1 MLLNR
6 RILKM
11 NYEVIEHHGVLGQK
25 WGIRRYQNADGSLTR
40 AGRKHLQQVEKKDI
54 KWANKNYDKITSK
67 AYKQSQKELSQYD
80 RMLQANIIR
89 GKSYIN
95 AHNQKM
101 AELMNTKVSDLSAPS
116 GRAVKFVAKRGE
128 MGVHMALADQNY
140 DMSKLKNG
148 VWNDGRVAYKKNS
161 VNVSSDISHHGVKGM
176 HWGIR
181 KDALGSPYFRT
192 GSMEPEEY
200 ARACDLWRKT
210 QEFPGL
216 SGREKE
222 HVYEELDNN
231 LSDDER
237 TYAIVSRRIDNYLY
251 TAIQKGHNEYKIID
265 KERKEPP
272 TTWEEQ
278 LDDILT
284 EVIGKDWRRYDD

>member
-1 MLLNR
+1 ME
-6 RILKM
+6 
-11 NYEVIEHHGVLGQK
+11 YVIKTTNGELYHHGVLGQK
-25 WGIRRYQNADGSLTR
+25 WGVRRYQNPDGSLTR
-40 AGRKHLQQVEKKDI
+40 AGRKHLQQVENKDV
-54 KWANKNYDKITSK
+54 KWANKNYDKITNK

-80 RMLQANIIR
+80 RMLQANMIR

-176 HWGIR
+176 HWGVR
-181 KDALGSPYFRT
+181 KADTSVAKSDKGVKMDLQFFAKKASSRKT
-192 GSMEPEEY
+192 VNLSVQEY
-200 ARACDLWRKT
+200 AHVMSELRTHITAEEKT
-210 QEFPGL
+210 
-216 SGREKE
+216 
-222 HVYEELDNN
+222 H
-231 LSDDER
+231 
-237 TYAIVSRRIDNYLY
+237 AIVRK
-251 TAIQKGHNEYKIID
+251 AIGDFIYSFENHF
-265 KERKEPP
+265 
-272 TTWEEQ
+272 
-278 LDDILT
+278 DDT
-284 EVIGKDWRRYDD
+284 YRVIGKKQIPDTMTGLLERINDGK

>member
-1 MLLNR
+1 MSNTIYLDEL
-6 RILKM
+6 
-11 NYEVIEHHGVLGQK
+11 YHHGILGQR

-40 AGRKHLQQVEKKDI
+40 AGKKHIQQIEKKDV

-80 RMLQANIIR
+80 RMLQANMMR

-95 AHNQKM
+95 AHNKKM

-128 MGVHMALADQNY
+128 MGVHMALADRNY

-161 VNVSSDISHHGVKGM
+161 VNVSSYVSHHGVKGM

-181 KDALGSPYFRT
+181 KTDSTVAKSATRVKMNLQFFAKKAS
-192 GSMEPEEY
+192 S
-200 ARACDLWRKT
+200 RKT
-210 QEFPGL
+210 VKLSVQEHAHVMSELRTNITAEEKTHPIVRKAIGDFIYSFENHFDDTYRVIRKKRIPDTATGL
-216 SGREKE
+216 
-222 HVYEELDNN
+222 L
-231 LSDDER
+231 ER
-237 TYAIVSRRIDNYLY
+237 IND
-251 TAIQKGHNEYKIID
+251 
-265 KERKEPP
+265 
-272 TTWEEQ
+272 
-278 LDDILT
+278 
-284 EVIGKDWRRYDD
+284 GK

>member
-1 MLLNR
+1 
-6 RILKM
+6 M
-11 NYEVIEHHGVLGQK
+11 NYKVIEHHGVLGQK
-25 WGIRRYQNADGSLTR
+25 WGIRRYQNADGSLTQ
-40 AGRKHLQQVEKKDI
+40 AGRKHLQQVEKKDV

-80 RMLQANIIR
+80 RMLQANMIR

-95 AHNQKM
+95 SHNQKM

-128 MGVHMALADQNY
+128 MGVHMALADKNY

-181 KDALGSPYFRT
+181 KSDTTVAKSTKGVKMDLQFFAKKASSRKT
-192 GSMEPEEY
+192 VNLSVQEY
-200 ARACDLWRKT
+200 A
-210 QEFPGL
+210 
-216 SGREKE
+216 
-222 HVYEELDNN
+222 HVMSELRTHITAE
-231 LSDDER
+231 ER
-237 TYAIVSRRIDNYLY
+237 THAIVRK
-251 TAIQKGHNEYKIID
+251 AIGDFIYSFENNF
-265 KERKEPP
+265 
-272 TTWEEQ
+272 
-278 LDDILT
+278 DDT
-284 EVIGKDWRRYDD
+284 YRVIGKKQIPDTMTGLLERINDGK

>member
-40 AGRKHLQQVEKKDI
+40 AGRKHLQQVEKKDV
-54 KWANKNYDKITSK
+54 KLANKNYDKITSK
-67 AYKQSQKELSQYD
+67 AYKQSQKELSQYN
-80 RMLQANIIR
+80 RMLQANMIR

-181 KDALGSPYFRT
+181 KADTTVAKSAKGVKMDLQFFAQKASSRKT
-192 GSMEPEEY
+192 VNLSVQEY
-200 ARACDLWRKT
+200 AHVMSELRTHITAEEKTHTIVRKAIGDFIYSF
-210 QEFPGL
+210 ENHF
-216 SGREKE
+216 
-222 HVYEELDNN
+222 
-231 LSDDER
+231 DD
-237 TYAIVSRRIDNYLY
+237 TYR
-251 TAIQKGHNEYKIID
+251 
-265 KERKEPP
+265 
-272 TTWEEQ
+272 
-278 LDDILT
+278 
-284 EVIGKDWRRYDD
+284 VIGKKQIPDTMTGLLERINDGK

>member
-1 MLLNR
+1 
-6 RILKM
+6 
-11 NYEVIEHHGVLGQK
+11 
-25 WGIRRYQNADGSLTR
+25 
-40 AGRKHLQQVEKKDI
+40 
-54 KWANKNYDKITSK
+54 
-67 AYKQSQKELSQYD
+67 
-80 RMLQANIIR
+80 
-89 GKSYIN
+89 
-95 AHNQKM
+95 
-101 AELMNTKVSDLSAPS
+101 
-116 GRAVKFVAKRGE
+116 
-128 MGVHMALADQNY
+128 
-140 DMSKLKNG
+140 MSKLKNG

>member
-1 MLLNR
+1 
-6 RILKM
+6 
-11 NYEVIEHHGVLGQK
+11 
-25 WGIRRYQNADGSLTR
+25 
-40 AGRKHLQQVEKKDI
+40 
-54 KWANKNYDKITSK
+54 
-67 AYKQSQKELSQYD
+67 
-80 RMLQANIIR
+80 
-89 GKSYIN
+89 
-95 AHNQKM
+95 
-101 AELMNTKVSDLSAPS
+101 
-116 GRAVKFVAKRGE
+116 
-128 MGVHMALADQNY
+128 
-140 DMSKLKNG
+140 
-148 VWNDGRVAYKKNS
+148 
-161 VNVSSDISHHGVKGM
+161 
-176 HWGIR
+176 
-181 KDALGSPYFRT
+181 
-192 GSMEPEEY
+192 MEPEEY

-251 TAIQKGHNEYKIID
+251 TTIQKGHNEYKIID

>member
-25 WGIRRYQNADGSLTR
+25 WGIRRYQNADGSLTQ
-40 AGRKHLQQVEKKDI
+40 AGRKHLQQVEKKDV

-80 RMLQANIIR
+80 RMLQANMIR

-95 AHNQKM
+95 SHNQKM
-101 AELMNTKVSDLSAPS
+101 AELMNTKVSDLSSPS

-128 MGVHMALADQNY
+128 MGVHMALADKNY

-181 KDALGSPYFRT
+181 KSDTTVAKSTKGVKMDLQFFAKKASSRKT
-192 GSMEPEEY
+192 VNLSVQEY
-200 ARACDLWRKT
+200 A
-210 QEFPGL
+210 
-216 SGREKE
+216 
-222 HVYEELDNN
+222 HVMSELRTHITAE
-231 LSDDER
+231 ER
-237 TYAIVSRRIDNYLY
+237 THAIVRK
-251 TAIQKGHNEYKIID
+251 AIGDFIYSFENNF
-265 KERKEPP
+265 
-272 TTWEEQ
+272 
-278 LDDILT
+278 DDT
-284 EVIGKDWRRYDD
+284 YRVIGKKQIPDTMTGLLERINDGK

>member
-1 MLLNR
+1 
-6 RILKM
+6 M
-11 NYEVIEHHGVLGQK
+11 NTTYIEHHGVLGQK

-40 AGRKHLQQVEKKDI
+40 AGKKHIQQIEKKDV

-80 RMLQANIIR
+80 RMLQANMIH

-116 GRAVKFVAKRGE
+116 GRAVKFVAKRDE

-161 VNVSSDISHHGVKGM
+161 VNVSSNISHHGVKGM

-181 KDALGSPYFRT
+181 KTDSTVAKSAT
-192 GSMEPEEY
+192 GVKMDLQFFAKKASSRKTVNLSVQEY
-200 ARACDLWRKT
+200 AHVMSELRTNITAEEKTHPIVRKAIGDFIYSFENHFDDT
-210 QEFPGL
+210 YRVIRKKRIPDTATGL
-216 SGREKE
+216 
-222 HVYEELDNN
+222 L
-231 LSDDER
+231 ER
-237 TYAIVSRRIDNYLY
+237 IND
-251 TAIQKGHNEYKIID
+251 
-265 KERKEPP
+265 
-272 TTWEEQ
+272 
-278 LDDILT
+278 
-284 EVIGKDWRRYDD
+284 GK

>member
-25 WGIRRYQNADGSLTR
+25 WGIRRYQNADGSLTQ
-40 AGRKHLQQVEKKDI
+40 AGRKHLQQVEKKDV

-80 RMLQANIIR
+80 RMLQANMIR

-95 AHNQKM
+95 SHNQKM

-128 MGVHMALADQNY
+128 MGVHMALADKNY

-181 KDALGSPYFRT
+181 KADTTVAKSTKGVKMDLQFFAKKASSRKT
-192 GSMEPEEY
+192 VNLSVQEY
-200 ARACDLWRKT
+200 AHVMSELRTHITAEEKT
-210 QEFPGL
+210 
-216 SGREKE
+216 
-222 HVYEELDNN
+222 H
-231 LSDDER
+231 
-237 TYAIVSRRIDNYLY
+237 AIVRK
-251 TAIQKGHNEYKIID
+251 AIGDFIYSFENNF
-265 KERKEPP
+265 
-272 TTWEEQ
+272 
-278 LDDILT
+278 DDT
-284 EVIGKDWRRYDD
+284 YRVIGKKQIPDTMTGLLERINDGK